1 MSIVQGETQT
11 DPLENASTPL
21 VLHDSAPNP
30 AAPRPDDWDAVSIWR
45 KAERQRLIDERLA
58 MSSESR
64 QAGSV
69 RIAAGLDQRIGK
81 FSGRL
86 VGTYWPFRGEPDLRN
101 WGIRII
107 ERGGRIALPVVLA

>member
-11 DPLENASTPL
+11 DPVENASTPHA
-21 VLHDSAPNP
+21 LHDSAPD
-30 AAPRPDDWDAVSIWR
+30 AAPPRPDDWSAVSIWR
-45 KAERQRLIDERLA
+45 KAERRRLIDERLA
-58 MSSESR
+58 MTSESR

-69 RIAAGLDQRIGK
+69 RIAALLDRRIGK

-101 WGIRII
+101 WGLQVV
-107 ERGGRIALPVVLA
+107 ERGGRIALPVVI